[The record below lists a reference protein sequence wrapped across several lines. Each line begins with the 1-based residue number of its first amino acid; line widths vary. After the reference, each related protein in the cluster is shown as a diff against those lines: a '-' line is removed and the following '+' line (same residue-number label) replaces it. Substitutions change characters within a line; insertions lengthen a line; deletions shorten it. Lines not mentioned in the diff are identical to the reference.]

1 MTGTMSKLSMVQGLQ
16 DAWCVSPPQYEK
28 IEDVFCAWE
37 ISVIAMFAGWEAVAM
52 SFIQDA
58 PFQGI
63 SEQSSRLSLKK
74 AMEQFGEA
82 GPQGTTGIFGRPSRG
97 VLQRRDSSSVS

>member
-37 ISVIAMFAGWEAVAM
+37 ISVIAMFAGWEAVAV

-58 PFQGI
+58 PFP
-63 SEQSSRLSLKK
+63 ELKASRSNPV
-74 AMEQFGEA
+74 A
-82 GPQGTTGIFGRPSRG
+82 
-97 VLQRRDSSSVS
+97 